1 MKWIHILV
9 GVVLVI
15 VCTTS
20 CRSTKKLQTAIN
32 RKDTSLVNLQV
43 SSAGA
48 DSLKG
53 AYSLLDTVEQRRI
66 DFRTFSAKIKV
77 RYQDQ
82 HGQQP
87 DFYAFIRLYKDSV
100 LWVSINSS
108 FLSIEAFR
116 ILINKDQIVILNKL
130 DKEVEYHPF
139 AYIQHIAHIPLTFST
154 LQDLLI
160 GYPVYLGDSVVS
172 YRQTENRLLVG
183 TIGHFFKNLLTISA
197 DNKLVE
203 RSKLDDINVGKNRTA
218 DLTYNNYETVDG
230 FPFSTDRDISV
241 AEKTRVDISLLF
253 KQFEFN
259 KELSFPFA
267 IPRNYRTK

>member
-15 VCTTS
+15 VCSTS

-154 LQDLLI
+154 LQDMLI